1 MPVLIELVN
10 LALYIEPRYFAVPAH
25 EIPEPDTP

>member
-10 LALYIEPRYFAVPAH
+10 TALYIEPHYFVATAH
-25 EIPEPDTP
+25 EIPEP